1 MGNFQKNHCIRK
13 RFLIQAF
20 MLVAAVLV
28 VVIAVI
34 AAAAAVAVAVVAVNF
49 EVALTVSY
57 LMLRL

>member
-1 MGNFQKNHCIRK
+1 
-13 RFLIQAF
+13 

-34 AAAAAVAVAVVAVNF
+34 AAAAAVAVVAVNF

-57 LMLRL
+57 LMLGL

>member
-34 AAAAAVAVAVVAVNF
+34 AAAAVAVVAVNF

-57 LMLRL
+57 LMLGL